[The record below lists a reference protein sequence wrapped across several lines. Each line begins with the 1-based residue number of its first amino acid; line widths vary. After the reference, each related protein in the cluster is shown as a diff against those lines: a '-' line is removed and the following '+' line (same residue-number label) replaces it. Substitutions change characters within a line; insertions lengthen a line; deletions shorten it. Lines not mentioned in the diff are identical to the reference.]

1 MGLKRITTPMKGN
14 KVSKAKGKPK
24 TKAVASKA
32 KAKAQAEPK
41 AKALASKAKAKVKSE
56 PQSPAPSQAT
66 ESTSDVSRT
75 DMAMFKTWLGR
86 NSSDPKAMDL
96 QNQYESMQRNDP
108 RKKELVKQWK
118 LDKTSG
124 ALLLQLT
131 LSSWIGSTL
140 LTWV

>member
-1 MGLKRITTPMKGN
+1 MKGT

-24 TKAVASKA
+24 TKAVAS
-32 KAKAQAEPK
+32 KAQAEPK

-86 NSSDPKAMDL
+86 NFSDPKAMDL

-124 ALLLQLT
+124 ALYYN
-131 LSSWIGSTL
+131 
-140 LTWV
+140 